1 MAYASD
7 ESMFEYL
14 NVVSKMFDSEAEG
27 YEFYNKYAL
36 EKGFSVRK
44 SYVEWD
50 GSNKYIILRKIVCSR
65 EGFHEE
71 KHMKRKMED
80 RKRRPRSLTRVGCN
94 AKLVITRQDETG
106 RWFVKD
112 FIDEHSHPLAPRDLS
127 CLLRSHR
134 RISDE
139 QKADIADMEKC
150 GIRKYR
156 IMDILCFQY
165 GGFDKVGCIKRDIYN
180 FCHANKQETISAGD
194 ANMVIMHMM
203 ARRER
208 DVDFFSSSTW

>member
-14 NVVSKMFDSEAEG
+14 NVVSKMFDSEVEG

-65 EGFHEE
+65 QGFREE

-94 AKLVITRQDETG
+94 AKLVITRQEETG

-112 FIDEHSHPLAPRDLS
+112 FIDEHNHPLAPRDLS
-127 CLLRSHR
+127 CQLRSHR

-139 QKADIADMEKC
+139 QKADIVDMEKC

-165 GGFDKVGCIKRDIYN
+165 GG
-180 FCHANKQETISAGD
+180 S
-194 ANMVIMHMM
+194 
-203 ARRER
+203 
-208 DVDFFSSSTW
+208 

>member
-14 NVVSKMFDSEAEG
+14 NVVSKMFDSETEG

-50 GSNKYIILRKIVCSR
+50 GSNKYII
-65 EGFHEE
+65 
-71 KHMKRKMED
+71 
-80 RKRRPRSLTRVGCN
+80 
-94 AKLVITRQDETG
+94 
-106 RWFVKD
+106 
-112 FIDEHSHPLAPRDLS
+112 S

-180 FCHANKQETISAGD
+180 FC
-194 ANMVIMHMM
+194 
-203 ARRER
+203 
-208 DVDFFSSSTW
+208 